1 MNRPMFDSGHR
12 FGRQPTRARM
22 YGFTTNLADVSFA
35 QALAKVI
42 DALKAEGFGALSDI
56 DVQQVMK
63 VKLGVT
69 MPPYR
74 NR

>member
-1 MNRPMFDSGHR
+1 
-12 FGRQPTRARM
+12 M